1 MSGKRDIGKT
11 IGEVE
16 KITGIPKRTLK
27 YFIEQK
33 LIQPSRKSESGYW
46 LYSEEDVRRAQLAAL
61 CRELEF
67 PNRTIRSILADPSKR
82 WPEELERQVTRLAER
97 QRRAGARLS
106 RAESLLA
113 SWEGE
118 PWASLITNPVP
129 TAK

>member
-1 MSGKRDIGKT
+1 MSGKRDVGKT

-27 YFIEQK
+27 YFIEQR
-33 LIQPSRKSESGYW
+33 LVQPSRKSESGYW
-46 LYSEEDVRRAQLAAL
+46 LYSGEDFRRVQLAAL

-67 PNRTIRSILADPSKR
+67 PNRTIRSILADPSRR
-82 WPEELERQVTRLAER
+82 WPGELERQVTRLAER